1 MEFDEYD
8 YLEKTVENMEP
19 PKAKET
25 ANGGDDKV
33 KSREKDRSRSSKHR
47 SDEKD
52 LGNDDERSRSK
63 RSRSGD
69 ESRDRERSKERSS
82 SRHRSQSRDGE
93 RDRHKS
99 SREHRDR
106 DRGRER
112 DREERNGKERDRDR
126 DRRERDRDGEKER
139 ERDKEKE
146 IERSRR
152 SRSRSERRRSDQDEK
167 DRERSRDRELRE
179 KEREL
184 REKEREREPKE
195 RDRESRCHIIMI
207 YEKAGDGRPLTF
219 GCLESF
225 KSLHCKIEGFSV
237 VEMLVLDDQPC
248 SCSLCK
254 NIRSQIDK
262 YARHRAQNCLGCHT
276 DSTLLRYKERK
287 EEAVEP
293 EVDPERDQRTV
304 FAYQIS
310 LKADERDVYEFF
322 SRAGKVRDVRLI
334 MDRNSRRSK
343 GVGYIEFYDSMS
355 VPMAIALSGQLLLGQ
370 PVMVK
375 PSEAEKNLVQ
385 STTAVTS
392 GGLTGPYSGG
402 ARRLYVGNLHFNI
415 TEDQLRQVFEP
426 FGAVELVQLPHDES
440 GHCKGFGFVQFARL
454 EDARNALNLNGQ
466 VEIAG
471 RPIKV
476 SAVTDQ
482 TGTQDGGTNVGDFD
496 DDEGGGLAL
505 NACSRALLMQKL
517 DRTGTA
523 SSIAGSLGTP
533 APPTAPILGATPI
546 VSPAVAPLLS
556 GSVPAIPGLPVPGLQ
571 LPATA
576 IPTMDTI
583 GVPSDCLF
591 LKNMFDPKTET
602 EPDFDLDIKEDVQEE
617 CSRFGNVK
625 HIYVDKN
632 SAGFVYMRFENMQAA
647 INAQRAL
654 HGRWFAG
661 KLITAT
667 FMVPQTYEAKF
678 PDSR

>member
-8 YLEKTVENMEP
+8 YLEKTVENLEP

-106 DRGRER
+106 DRGRDR

-179 KEREL
+179 KDREL
-184 REKEREREPKE
+184 REKEREREPRE
-195 RDRESRCHIIMI
+195 RDRESRF
-207 YEKAGDGRPLTF
+207 ARAF
-219 GCLESF
+219 RWSF
-225 KSLHCKIEGFSV
+225 WQL
-237 VEMLVLDDQPC
+237 
-248 SCSLCK
+248 
-254 NIRSQIDK
+254 SQ
-262 YARHRAQNCLGCHT
+262 AQELR
-276 DSTLLRYKERK
+276 RYKERK

-310 LKADERDVYEFF
+310 LKADERDVYDFF

-505 NACSRALLMQKL
+505 NARSRALLMQKL

-533 APPTAPILGATPI
+533 ALPTAPILGATPV

-576 IPTMDTI
+576 IPTMDII

>member
-8 YLEKTVENMEP
+8 YLEKTVENLEP

-106 DRGRER
+106 DRGRDR

-179 KEREL
+179 KDREL
-184 REKEREREPKE
+184 REKEREREPRE
-195 RDRESRCHIIMI
+195 RDRESR
-207 YEKAGDGRPLTF
+207 
-219 GCLESF
+219 
-225 KSLHCKIEGFSV
+225 
-237 VEMLVLDDQPC
+237 
-248 SCSLCK
+248 
-254 NIRSQIDK
+254 
-262 YARHRAQNCLGCHT
+262 
-276 DSTLLRYKERK
+276 RYKERK

-310 LKADERDVYEFF
+310 LKADERDVYDFF

-505 NACSRALLMQKL
+505 NARSRALLMQKL

-533 APPTAPILGATPI
+533 ALPTAPILGATPV

-576 IPTMDTI
+576 IPTMDII

>member
-8 YLEKTVENMEP
+8 YLEKTVENPEP

-33 KSREKDRSRSSKHR
+33 KSRERDRSRSSKHR
-47 SDEKD
+47 GEEKD

-63 RSRSGD
+63 RLRSGD
-69 ESRDRERSKERSS
+69 ESRDYEQSKERSS

-106 DRGRER
+106 DRGRDR
-112 DREERNGKERDRDR
+112 DREERNGKERDHDR
-126 DRRERDRDGEKER
+126 DRRERGHDSER
-139 ERDKEKE
+139 EREK
-146 IERSRR
+146 ERSRR
-152 SRSRSERRRSDQDEK
+152 SRSRSERRRSEQDEM

-179 KEREL
+179 KE
-184 REKEREREPKE
+184 KEREREPRE
-195 RDRESRCHIIMI
+195 RDRESR
-207 YEKAGDGRPLTF
+207 
-219 GCLESF
+219 
-225 KSLHCKIEGFSV
+225 
-237 VEMLVLDDQPC
+237 
-248 SCSLCK
+248 
-254 NIRSQIDK
+254 
-262 YARHRAQNCLGCHT
+262 YARAFRWSFWQLGQAQE
-276 DSTLLRYKERK
+276 LRLR
-287 EEAVEP
+287 
-293 EVDPERDQRTV
+293 
-304 FAYQIS
+304 IC

-343 GVGYIEFYDSMS
+343 GVGYIEFYDAMS

-426 FGAVELVQLPHDES
+426 FGTVELVQLPHDES

-482 TGTQDGGTNVGDFD
+482 TGAQDGGTNVGDFD

-505 NACSRALLMQKL
+505 NARSRALLMQKL

-523 SSIAGSLGTP
+523 SSIAGPLGTP
-533 APPTAPILGATPI
+533 TLPPAPVLGATPI

-556 GSVPAIPGLPVPGLQ
+556 GSVPVIPGLPVAGLQ
-571 LPATA
+571 FPATA
-576 IPTMDTI
+576 ISTMDTI

-625 HIYVDKN
+625 HIYIDKN
-632 SAGFVYMRFENMQAA
+632 SAGFVYMRFENTQAA
-647 INAQRAL
+647 INAQRSL

-667 FMVPQTYEAKF
+667 FMVLSA
-678 PDSR
+678 SLL